1 MITLGLVA
9 QAYVVAHLADAPGTL
24 GHLVARAL
32 QPVLAYVPAGCLVT
46 VDDVEINGHMV
57 GLFVQRA
64 LFPPPYNEPPWGQ
77 AGKVPSDVV
86 LPPAVYL
93 DGTYLSVD
101 VPCAP
106 SCANRY
112 AQLADKLP
120 EPIEAVENVVN
131 VATIPWAD
139 TTHPS
144 NDFVATRLFVDVRA
158 FAAPGTRDWLQPAL
172 RVVRTSQ
179 LAPVWLSCDRARP
192 GTYGLRLRDLCL
204 QGGQRLAL
212 LPGVVPP
219 KRWDDMLRLLAWR
232 HPPVPIEMRRA
243 PDTCCK
249 LLSSRGNVPVPP
261 ALVLPVLVRAQSLT
275 PDLLRRLQR
284 KVDACSGQAPCALWL
299 VQGTLNN
306 VSGGIAMMTI
316 VMG

>member
-1 MITLGLVA
+1 
-9 QAYVVAHLADAPGTL
+9 
-24 GHLVARAL
+24 
-32 QPVLAYVPAGCLVT
+32 
-46 VDDVEINGHMV
+46 
-57 GLFVQRA
+57 
-64 LFPPPYNEPPWGQ
+64 
-77 AGKVPSDVV
+77 
-86 LPPAVYL
+86 
-93 DGTYLSVD
+93 
-101 VPCAP
+101 
-106 SCANRY
+106 
-112 AQLADKLP
+112 
-120 EPIEAVENVVN
+120 
-131 VATIPWAD
+131 
-139 TTHPS
+139 
-144 NDFVATRLFVDVRA
+144 
-158 FAAPGTRDWLQPAL
+158 
-172 RVVRTSQ
+172 
-179 LAPVWLSCDRARP
+179 
-192 GTYGLRLRDLCL
+192 
-204 QGGQRLAL
+204 
-212 LPGVVPP
+212 VPP